1 MSTLLVVFL
10 LVILLPLFISTWR
23 TSLLG
28 LSAQGLLMGWIAHQA
43 EPALSAAS
51 VSMLVDLVIVRGV
64 VAPLLLH
71 RILRAA
77 AAPRRNDVIPPNL
90 LSWGLVGILVALG
103 FHFAS
108 RVVPAEAQLQTH
120 VAVACTALLLGLFV
134 LATQTGVFSQVVGAL
149 RIENAIALFELGG
162 AKPVTPL
169 PVQIGQ
175 LVVFVVTVLL
185 YAFYVQRLPASTAE
199 SAEPPPRPE
208 GPAL

>member
-28 LSAQGLLMGWIAHQA
+28 LSAQGLLMGWMAHRG
-43 EPALSAAS
+43 EPTISPAS

-64 VAPLLLH
+64 LAPVLLY
-71 RILRAA
+71 RILSAA
-77 AAPRRNDVIPPNL
+77 ATPRRNDVIPPNL

-103 FHFAS
+103 YHFAG
-108 RVVPAEAQLQTH
+108 RVVPDDAQLQTH

-134 LATQTGVFSQVVGAL
+134 LATQVGVFSQVVGAL
-149 RIENAIALFELGG
+149 RIENAIALFELSG

-175 LVVFVVTVLL
+175 LVVFIVTVSL
-185 YAFYVQRLPASTAE
+185 YAFYVKRLPPTTGTPEATT
-199 SAEPPPRPE
+199 PTE
-208 GPAL
+208 GPVL